1 MRISLRRAAACGIV
15 PLASYILSACG
26 GDSTN
31 PAVSASNV
39 AASFRAD
46 KPQYKCPCLYVA
58 NRGTFQ
64 GAHATV
70 TVYPASARGRAVPMA
85 IISGSNT
92 GLNVPWGVA
101 LDSSGNVYVT
111 NSSGNSVTE
120 YAAGANGNVSP
131 LATIS
136 GSNTQFNMPGGIALD
151 AGNNI
156 YVSNYSSQTVEV
168 FVAGANGNASPVQLI
183 SGSNTNLSEP
193 LGIAV
198 DGAENIYVASSHN
211 ASVEVFAAGANGNAT
226 PSRTITG
233 SNTKLDVPTGL
244 AINGHGNIYVA
255 SLGDHAPPYSVNVFA
270 PDADGNATPTQYIE
284 GTLTKLDYPYGVAL
298 DSSGKIHV
306 ANEETNSVST
316 FGARA
321 NGDVRPG
328 NTLHG
333 RGTHVAAP
341 VGIFIR

>member
-26 GDSTN
+26 GGSTN

-244 AINGHGNIYVA
+244 AINGHENIYVA

>member
-26 GDSTN
+26 GGSTN

>member
-1 MRISLRRAAACGIV
+1 MRISLRRAAAYGIV
-15 PLASYILSACG
+15 SLASYILSACDG
-26 GDSTN
+26 STN
-31 PAVSASNV
+31 PAASASNV
-39 AASFRAD
+39 AASFAD
-46 KPQYKCPCLYVA
+46 KPQYTCPCLYVA

-64 GAHATV
+64 GAHSTV
-70 TVYPASARGRAVPMA
+70 TVYPASARGRARPMA

-101 LDSSGNVYVT
+101 LDSSGNIYVT
-111 NSSGNSVTE
+111 NASGNSVTE

-136 GSNTQFNMPGGIALD
+136 GSNTQLNMPSGIALD

-168 FVAGANGNASPVQLI
+168 F
-183 SGSNTNLSEP
+183 
-193 LGIAV
+193 
-198 DGAENIYVASSHN
+198 
-211 ASVEVFAAGANGNAT
+211 AAGANGNAM
-226 PSRTITG
+226 PSRTISG

-244 AINGHGNIYVA
+244 TINGRGNIYVA
-255 SLGDHAPPYSVNVFA
+255 SLGDHATPYSVNVFA

-284 GTLTKLDYPYGVAL
+284 GAQTKLNYPYGVAL

-306 ANEETNSVST
+306 ANEETNLVST
-316 FGARA
+316 FGASA

-328 NTLHG
+328 SRLRG

>member
-1 MRISLRRAAACGIV
+1 MRISLRRAAAYGIV
-15 PLASYILSACG
+15 SLASYILSACG
-26 GDSTN
+26 GSTN
-31 PAVSASNV
+31 PAASASNG
-39 AASFRAD
+39 AMSFAD
-46 KPQYKCPCLYVA
+46 KPQYTCPCLYVA

-64 GAHATV
+64 GAHSTV
-70 TVYPASARGRAVPMA
+70 TVYPASARGRARPMA

-101 LDSSGNVYVT
+101 LDSSGNIYVT
-111 NSSGNSVTE
+111 NASGNSVTE

-136 GSNTQFNMPGGIALD
+136 GSNTQLNMPSGIALD

-168 FVAGANGNASPVQLI
+168 FAAGANGNASPVQLI

-198 DGAENIYVASSHN
+198 DSGENIYVASSHN
-211 ASVEVFAAGANGNAT
+211 ASVEVFAAGANGNAM
-226 PSRTITG
+226 PSRTISG

-244 AINGHGNIYVA
+244 TINGRGNIYVA
-255 SLGDHAPPYSVNVFA
+255 SLGDHATPYSVNVFA

-284 GTLTKLDYPYGVAL
+284 GAQTKLNYPYGVAL

-306 ANEETNSVST
+306 ANEETNLVST
-316 FGARA
+316 FGASA

-328 NTLHG
+328 SRLRG

>member
-1 MRISLRRAAACGIV
+1 MS
-15 PLASYILSACG
+15 LASYILSACDG
-26 GDSTN
+26 STN
-31 PAVSASNV
+31 PAASASNV
-39 AASFRAD
+39 AASFAD
-46 KPQYKCPCLYVA
+46 KPQYTCPCLYVA

-64 GAHATV
+64 GAHSTV
-70 TVYPASARGRAVPMA
+70 TVYPASARGRARPMA

-101 LDSSGNVYVT
+101 LDSSGNIYVT
-111 NSSGNSVTE
+111 NASGNSVTE

-136 GSNTQFNMPGGIALD
+136 GSNTQLNMPSGIALD

-168 FVAGANGNASPVQLI
+168 F
-183 SGSNTNLSEP
+183 
-193 LGIAV
+193 
-198 DGAENIYVASSHN
+198 
-211 ASVEVFAAGANGNAT
+211 AAGANGNAM
-226 PSRTITG
+226 PSRTISG

-244 AINGHGNIYVA
+244 TINGRGNIYVA
-255 SLGDHAPPYSVNVFA
+255 SLGDHATPYSVNVFA

-284 GTLTKLDYPYGVAL
+284 GAQTKLNYPYGVAL

-306 ANEETNSVST
+306 ANEETNLVST
-316 FGARA
+316 FGASA

-328 NTLHG
+328 SRLRG